1 MSTVAVEAVAPA
13 TSANLGSGF
22 DVFSVALDVFHDSVC
37 VEMIEK
43 NRVEISVEGLGA
55 ASIPVA
61 PEQNTAG
68 IVAKA
73 LLENS
78 KSHCGIRMKIR
89 KGVRPGSGLGSSA
102 ASAAA
107 AAVAIN
113 ELLDLGLSKIELIGF
128 AAKGEVASAGAAH
141 ADNVSSA
148 ILGGFTI
155 VRSYHPLDVIS
166 LSLPENVGFAV
177 AIPDLHFSTGL
188 ARSVLPKKVDLSN
201 MTYNV
206 GHAAAIVAG
215 VALNDINMIGKG
227 MSDSVVE
234 PARARLIPGLSEVKR
249 RALEAGAVGVAISG
263 AGPSVLALVNIDEAS
278 SANVAEAMRRAFESH
293 NIECE
298 AICAKPGPGAR
309 VVRKVEC

>member
-1 MSTVAVEAVAPA
+1 MNARAVEAVAPA

-22 DVFSVALDVFHDSVC
+22 DVFSVALDAFHDTVY
-37 VEMIEK
+37 VEKIEK
-43 NRVEISVEGLGA
+43 RRIEISVEGLGS

-73 LLENS
+73 LLETS
-78 KSHCGIRMKIR
+78 KSRCGIKMKIG
-89 KGVRPGSGLGSSA
+89 KGIRPGSGLGSSA

-107 AAVAIN
+107 AAVAID
-113 ELLDLGLSKIELIGF
+113 ELLDLGLSKLELIGF

-155 VRSYHPLDVIS
+155 VSSYHPLSIIG
-166 LSLPENVGFAV
+166 LSLPENVGFAI
-177 AIPDLHFSTGL
+177 AIPDIHFSTGL

-201 MTYNV
+201 MTYHI
-206 GHAAAIVAG
+206 GHAATIVAG
-215 VALNDINMIGKG
+215 IALNDVNMMGKG

-234 PARARLIPGLSEVKR
+234 PARAKLIPGLSEVKR
-249 RALEAGAVGVAISG
+249 SALEAGAAGAAISG
-263 AGPSVLALVNIDEAS
+263 AGPSILALVNTDEG
-278 SANVAEAMRRAFESH
+278 NLGDVAEAMRSAFESRG
-293 NIECE
+293 IKCE
-298 AICAKPGPGAR
+298 AVCAKPGYGAR